1 MTMDNPLYLKGLVVI
16 LLAFWA
22 WDAIKTKRKKR
33 SADPAIA
40 HADAKERNA
49 WRYVR
54 WGFRVIQI
62 ACALYF
68 VQMLIQILLA

>member
-40 HADAKERNA
+40 HADARERNA
-49 WRYVR
+49 WRCVR